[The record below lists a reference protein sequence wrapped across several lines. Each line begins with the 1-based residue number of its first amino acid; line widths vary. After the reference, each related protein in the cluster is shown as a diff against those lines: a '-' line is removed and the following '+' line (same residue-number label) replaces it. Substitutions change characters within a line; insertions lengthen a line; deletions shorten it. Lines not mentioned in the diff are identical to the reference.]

1 MHVKRQVG
9 FFFFFSHRYSLTRN
23 LEAFVLCKIKHL
35 LHAFRRRLRLCKTKA
50 THSFSGHVSFYETEH
65 LFSNKRSKWNK
76 TWQEII
82 LVKRERGQLPVIKP
96 PQPHNYLFILKR
108 KLRPIFLEVM
118 YREEEIN
125 FQTRRIPKFFFYC
138 FLSTGSHFLLLCT
151 TNLSTDSPDKKQ
163 LWLALMRH
171 VDYREHG
178 FGCDSFSKASKRDIV
193 KGYRHHKTGKRGI
206 SLDGEFGAC

>member
-1 MHVKRQVG
+1 
-9 FFFFFSHRYSLTRN
+9 
-23 LEAFVLCKIKHL
+23 
-35 LHAFRRRLRLCKTKA
+35 
-50 THSFSGHVSFYETEH
+50 
-65 LFSNKRSKWNK
+65 
-76 TWQEII
+76 
-82 LVKRERGQLPVIKP
+82 
-96 PQPHNYLFILKR
+96 
-108 KLRPIFLEVM
+108 M
-118 YREEEIN
+118 YREEEEVN
-125 FQTRRIPKFFFYC
+125 FQTRRIPKFFFNC

-178 FGCDSFSKASKRDIV
+178 FGCDSFSKASKRDVV